1 MAATCV
7 PGPLGNAP
15 PGRRKPLPM
24 HVAPRTLEYPVQTQ
38 LHATGRETG
47 HTAAPA
53 VTTMNQSSGLGLFA
67 CVGILVGGMIGSAIF
82 SLSGL
87 TIYQAGA
94 AAMLS
99 WALAALVML
108 VYGLVAAEL
117 SSLFP
122 RSGGVYVFPSRSL
135 GKTRRAGALWG
146 WMCAWG
152 DINTNIAGAA
162 FSAIFMSTYLGAG
175 FGLPQELQIPIAIA
189 AVALCF
195 GMNVIKFTVAGVLNS
210 ILVADLVVTLLVY
223 AFAALADGQWD
234 AGNLTP
240 FFTQGADGAFGFLNA
255 VPTAMVGYGA
265 VVCVAFMV
273 SEVRDP
279 KRTVPRAV
287 AIAMA
292 IVVVL
297 YVTVIAATIGLVSPQ
312 YLADNPDMRYVPL
325 YAACY
330 TKLAYLPW
338 LPGVVSV
345 AAVLSLLTT
354 ILILLAQ
361 GGRTIQAAAQDGL
374 LPQVFAKTGRHGTP
388 VCATAVIA
396 VGSAALSCFPNLASS
411 IVNYGALFA
420 AVTVSVII
428 ASVYAARKKSPEA
441 PQGYRVPRG
450 KVLPALALVIIV
462 ACYIPSVVAGGFLIW
477 LCALAWYGVGYL
489 VFRLSKFDRTGQS
502 GAEAA
507 AGTAG

>member
-1 MAATCV
+1 MQRNSTRRE
-7 PGPLGNAP
+7 GKR
-15 PGRRKPLPM
+15 GRL
-24 HVAPRTLEYPVQTQ
+24 
-38 LHATGRETG
+38 
-47 HTAAPA
+47 AAPA
-53 VTTMNQSSGLGLFA
+53 VITMKQSNGLGLFA
-67 CVGILVGGMIGSAIF
+67 CVGILIGGMMGSAIF

-87 TIYQAGA
+87 TMYQAGA

-152 DINTNIAGAA
+152 DINTNIAGVA
-162 FSAIFMSTYLGAG
+162 FSAIFVGTYLGVG
-175 FGLPQELQIPIAIA
+175 FGLPQEMQVPVGLVAI
-189 AVALCF
+189 ALCF
-195 GMNVIKFTVAGVLNS
+195 GLNVIKFTVAGALNS
-210 ILVADLVVTLLVY
+210 ILVADLVITLLIY
-223 AFAALADGQWD
+223 IFAAFAGGQWD

-240 FFTQGADGAFGFLNA
+240 FFTQGADGALGFLNA

-292 IVVVL
+292 VVVVL
-297 YVTVIAATIGLVSPQ
+297 YVAVIAATLGLVSPQ

-330 TKLAYLPW
+330 TKLADLPW
-338 LPGVVSV
+338 LPAVVSV
-345 AAVLSLLTT
+345 AAVLALVTT
-354 ILILLAQ
+354 MLVLLAQ

-396 VGSAALSCFPNLASS
+396 VGSAALSCFPNLTSS

-489 VFRLSKFDRTGQS
+489 VFRLSKFDRTGQG
-502 GAEAA
+502 GAGAA